1 MGPVSTVIY
10 IVVSSFSL
18 LLTECKGE
26 VSSYPAS
33 CEARMRGDAAI
44 VIPIPS
50 DGTCCTGVKE
60 EKLNSSM
67 FLWFGYG
74 NLISYC
80 FLVLAVRVIV

>member
-33 CEARMRGDAAI
+33 CEARIRGDAVT

-50 DGTCCTGVKE
+50 DGTCCTGVNE

-67 FLWFGYG
+67 FL
-74 NLISYC
+74 
-80 FLVLAVRVIV
+80 LVG